1 MTKKTTF
8 QFVSLFLLFVL
19 IVELIPYKARGQ
31 FGLGPEFWENLYRE
45 LPVFKISDSQV
56 LQDLRSR
63 GLYQLGSFE
72 TPVRYNNPIAPSADT
87 VSVLGVVFKKT
98 LATTTTPTI
107 PLELIEIQRT
117 MQVKYKNPQNVEV
130 SVTPRII
137 TEVYDLGVS
146 KPEKVFSQDFSDT
159 NSVIRPLNDDILY
172 LSQPECQKKKKK
184 SLFRTKVSVTCD
196 TRGISADGRL
206 GQAIYHKS
214 KSSFGGYLGGIL
226 IGVLSIA
233 IPFLAP
239 VLIPVGVI
247 VATAVTVS
255 TASLIIANFTNP
267 ILHAVST
274 PGAMGTV
281 ATSNSLGVGGWK
293 WWGGFTQQPPQ
304 QPPEQ
309 PTIDFKTPSPVEL
322 PQPINLA
329 WATENADSLM
339 ASGDWSGS
347 KQAGTYPYKTEQL
360 FKPRG
365 NYTFTL
371 TATGPAG
378 IASETRNVRVIQVP
392 RCSFIANPTSII
404 PPASSTLSWSC
415 QYADSCSIDQGIG
428 SVNNVSGTKGVRPI
442 QTTDYTLTCGGLDDS
457 RSYYATVN
465 VGFTPKLR
473 EIIPR

>member
-31 FGLGPEFWENLYRE
+31 FWWGSEFWENLHRE

-98 LATTTTPTI
+98 LTTTTPTI
-107 PLELIEIQRT
+107 LLELIEIQRT

-247 VATAVTVS
+247 VATAITVPI
-255 TASLIIANFTNP
+255 ASLIIANLTNP

-281 ATSNSLGVGGWK
+281 ATSNSLRVGGWK

-473 EIIPR
+473 EVIPR